1 MKGVMMFLNKFAL
14 VGLFAF
20 LVASGCAN
28 QNQMLDS
35 DQPTAIQTAV
45 SRGRFDLNCPSATGQ
60 IISREVVQP
69 ALQSPWVNGIQR
81 AEFTVGVSGCDR
93 RKSYIVVCPQGG
105 NGCFAAG
112 PGPFH
117 PNFE

>member
-1 MKGVMMFLNKFAL
+1 MVRCLLA
-14 VGLFAF
+14 GLFMCI
-20 LVASGCAN
+20 VASACVS
-28 QNQMLDS
+28 QNQMLDE
-35 DQPTAIQTAV
+35 DQAMAMQTAV
-45 SRGRFDLNCPSATGQ
+45 NRARFDMNCPSATGQ

-69 ALQSPWVNGIQR
+69 SLQGPFVSGIER

-105 NGCFAAG
+105 NGCFATG

-117 PNFE
+117 RDFQ

>member
-1 MKGVMMFLNKFAL
+1 MSLQL
-14 VGLFAF
+14 VIFGLFA
-20 LVASGCAN
+20 LLAASGCAN
-28 QNQMLDS
+28 QTQMLDNA
-35 DQPTAIQTAV
+35 QPMAIQAAV
-45 SRGRFDLNCPSATGQ
+45 SRGRFDIGCPSATGQ

-69 ALQSPWVNGIQR
+69 AMQGPWVNGIPR

-93 RKSYIVVCPQGG
+93 RKSYIVICPQGG

-117 PNFE
+117 PDFE

>member
-1 MKGVMMFLNKFAL
+1 VLNRYVV
-14 VGLFAF
+14 VGL
-20 LVASGCAN
+20 LVLVLASGCTS
-28 QNQMLDS
+28 QNQMLDN
-35 DQPTAIQTAV
+35 DQAMAMQTAV
-45 SRGRFDLNCPSATGQ
+45 SRGQFDLNCSSASGQ

-69 ALQSPWVNGIQR
+69 AMQGPWVNGIPR
-81 AEFTVGVSGCDR
+81 AEYTVGVSGCDR

-117 PNFE
+117 GEFQ

>member
-1 MKGVMMFLNKFAL
+1 MLSKCSFLL
-14 VGLFAF
+14 LLAF
-20 LVASGCAN
+20 LGASGCN
-28 QNQMLDS
+28 SQNQMLDS
-35 DQPTAIQTAV
+35 DQAMAVQTAV
-45 SRGRFDLNCPSATGQ
+45 NRGRFDMNCPSATAQ

-69 ALQSPWVNGIQR
+69 ALQGPFVNGIQR

-93 RKSYIVVCPQGG
+93 RKSYIVVCPEGG

-117 PNFE
+117 RDFQ